1 MTTLRNI
8 WSDLVEKRLWPVAVL
23 LAAGL
28 LAVPVVLAKG
38 GDEAVPTPTSG
49 AVLASATVEDETEI
63 VTLDVAPGVRRHAG
77 RGQDPFVQPKGSTP
91 EKAQA
96 LESGTADEG
105 GGGGGGGGGGDAAP
119 APADDAPAKDETK
132 SSKPKSTA
140 PTYTVTLRFG
150 QADSMKTLRNV
161 ARLTPLPSAQSPF
174 FVYLGAKKDGKTL
187 VFLVSSDAKA
197 TGDGTCRPSAKD
209 CETIELQSGDTEFF
223 DLTTTDGVQQYQMD
237 IVKITKSGSTS
248 SSSSGKAAKS
258 ARARAS
264 KSDRRLLRKV
274 LAGRADHL
282 MGAYRWD
289 SRRGVLVHVPA
300 WEDDRPSRTTG
311 APEDAAP
318 FTGIA
323 AD

>member
-8 WSDLVEKRLWPVAVL
+8 WADLVEKRLWPVAVL

-38 GDEAVPTPTSG
+38 GDDPVPSPTAG
-49 AVLASATVEDETEI
+49 AVLAAAAANQDDPEI
-63 VTLDVAPGVRRHAG
+63 VTLDVAPGTARHRG
-77 RGQDPFVQPKGSTP
+77 RGHDPFVQPKGSTP

-96 LESGTADEG
+96 VKSADQGAG
-105 GGGGGGGGGGDAAP
+105 GGGGGGAAATQPDVAPAGGDQP
-119 APADDAPAKDETK
+119 S

-140 PTYTVTLRFG
+140 PSYTVTLRFG

-174 FVYLGAKKDGKTL
+174 FVYLGAKDGGKTL

-197 TGDGTCRPSAKD
+197 TGDGSCKPSAKE
-209 CETIELQSGDTEFF
+209 CETIELKSGDTEFF
-223 DLTTTDGVQQYQMD
+223 DLTTADGVQQYQMD
-237 IVKITKSGSTS
+237 IVKITKTAATS
-248 SSSSGKAAKS
+248 SSSAGKAAKS

-264 KSDRRLLRKV
+264 KADRRLLRKV
-274 LAGRADHL
+274 LDGRAAHL

-289 SRRGVLVHVPA
+289 ARRGVLVHVPA
-300 WEDDRPSRTTG
+300 WEDDAPSKGDTAPTEAVPFAATG
-311 APEDAAP
+311 SD
-318 FTGIA
+318 
-323 AD
+323 

>member
-8 WSDLVEKRLWPVAVL
+8 WADLVEKRLWPVAVL

-38 GDEAVPTPTSG
+38 GEDPVPSPAAG
-49 AVLASATVEDETEI
+49 AVLAAAAANADDPEI
-63 VTLDVAPGVRRHAG
+63 VTLDVAPGTARHRG
-77 RGQDPFVQPKGSTP
+77 RGHDPFVQPKGSTP

-96 LESGTADEG
+96 LKSATAGD
-105 GGGGGGGGGGDAAP
+105 GGGGGGGGGDAAAQP
-119 APADDAPAKDETK
+119 DDAPASGDQPK
-132 SSKPKSTA
+132 SSEPKSTA

-174 FVYLGAKKDGKTL
+174 FVYLGAKNGGKTL

-197 TGDGTCRPSAKD
+197 TGDGSCKPSAKE
-209 CETIELQSGDTEFF
+209 CETIELKAGDTEFF
-223 DLTTTDGVQQYQMD
+223 DLTTADGVQQYQMD
-237 IVKITKSGSTS
+237 IVKITKSTASS

-264 KSDRRLLRKV
+264 KADRRLLRKV
-274 LAGRADHL
+274 LAGRAAHL

-289 SRRGVLVHVPA
+289 ADRGVLVHVPA
-300 WEDDRPSRTTG
+300 WDDDAPSKGGTEPTEAVPFAATG
-311 APEDAAP
+311 SD
-318 FTGIA
+318 
-323 AD
+323 